1 MEAGDAA
8 ARRQLPT
15 RSSITLRIAGRA
27 PPHLVDRSGARLSPY
42 RSPEG
47 RS

>member
-1 MEAGDAA
+1 VVM
-8 ARRQLPT
+8 ARRQLPIFMQ
-15 RSSITLRIAGRA
+15 SSITLLIAGPA
-27 PPHLVDRSGARLSPY
+27 PRILVDRSGARLSPY